1 MKYYTYIAFLLP
13 ISIMIL
19 SGVITYL
26 IPGCD
31 VDSGRGAS
39 QQCGVL
45 GPFLS
50 AGILGGFM
58 WFMFGLFGLIPV
70 SFIIFLI
77 NKFSDN
83 GIEAETKQSPDPFD
97 FLKDDEK

>member
-1 MKYYTYIAFLLP
+1 
-13 ISIMIL
+13 MIL
-19 SGVITYL
+19 SGIITYL

-58 WFMFGLFGLIPV
+58 WFMFGLFGLIPI
-70 SFIIFLI
+70 FII

-83 GIEAETKQSPDPFD
+83 GTEAGQSPDPFD
-97 FLKDDEK
+97 FLKNDEK